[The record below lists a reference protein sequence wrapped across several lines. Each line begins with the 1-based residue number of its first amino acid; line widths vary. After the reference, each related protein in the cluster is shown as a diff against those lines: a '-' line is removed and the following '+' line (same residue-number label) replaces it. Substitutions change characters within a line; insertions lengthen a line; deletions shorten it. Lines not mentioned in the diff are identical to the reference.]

1 ISRSFLSLPHPPPV
15 SQHPSAPAMPG
26 SLPFPTAALPAA
38 PFGAFCRHGLRFCGL
53 RREGL
58 SLRSLNWAASGRIT
72 PDSSRR
78 FSNKILAVVKDNRS
92 PAKVFDYDLVII
104 GAGVGGHG
112 AAIHAVEK
120 VMLYVKSPGY
130 DRQSVADHANNLPSK
145 IQSNLTN
152 SLTALGVDILTGV
165 GTILGTQK
173 VKYGKVGFPGT
184 EVTARNTII
193 ASGSVPFVPNG
204 IEVDVNFISSDS
216 FSWKLVN
223 YACT

>member
-1 ISRSFLSLPHPPPV
+1 
-15 SQHPSAPAMPG
+15 MPG

-120 VMLYVKSPGY
+120 LYSLSCSFWYIISKVCNTVSY
-130 DRQSVADHANNLPSK
+130 CSVRLVH
-145 IQSNLTN
+145 
-152 SLTALGVDILTGV
+152 TGP
-165 GTILGTQK
+165 IEDQYACAAWYL
-173 VKYGKVGFPGT
+173 
-184 EVTARNTII
+184 
-193 ASGSVPFVPNG
+193 SVPCVNIAQYVP
-204 IEVDVNFISSDS
+204 
-216 FSWKLVN
+216 
-223 YACT
+223 Y